1 MRKRKTIKIDDR
13 EFTVKELT
21 VKEILEIL
29 DEAGGSGSDEG
40 GPIDQIQDLKALV
53 EKHLVKA
60 TDAKIDD
67 FKGMAPS
74 EIKQI
79 VDAFREVNSVFFD
92 AAQRLGL
99 GHLLGRFKSA
109 LLKDF
114 LELAAGSFTEG
125 T

>member
-1 MRKRKTIKIDDR
+1 MRKRKTIKIDGR

-21 VKEILEIL
+21 VGEILEIFN
-29 DEAGGSGSDEG
+29 EAGNEQGQDRPLE
-40 GPIDQIQDLKALV
+40 QVQDLKVLV
-53 EKHLVKA
+53 ERHLAKA
-60 TDAKIDD
+60 TDATIDD

-79 VDAFREVNSVFFD
+79 VAAFREVNSVFFD

-99 GHLLGRFKSA
+99 GNLLEGLKSA

-114 LELAAGSFTEG
+114 SELAVASSTRD